1 MKKRIL
7 SLVLCAVMLLSMCL
21 FMGAGVTQDAAEAAG
36 EVPQTAV
43 FTEAG
48 PFRPAVSVR
57 PQPLRAAAD
66 RAAGGDGLELS
77 KEVTANGSGYTV
89 HLEAYTTARSQR
101 RPRSH
106 RVTSCSCST
115 SPARWRIILTGMR
128 PARIRPAASMP

>member
-66 RAAGGDGLELS
+66 RAVRRRSGAEQ
-77 KEVTANGSGYTV
+77 GSYGKRQRLYRASRSVHDRHGHNDDLDRTV
-89 HLEAYTTARSQR
+89 
-101 RPRSH
+101 
-106 RVTSCSCST
+106 
-115 SPARWRIILTGMR
+115 
-128 PARIRPAASMP
+128 

>member
-77 KEVTANGSGYTV
+77 KRQRLYRASRSVHDRHGHNDDLDRTV
-89 HLEAYTTARSQR
+89 
-101 RPRSH
+101 
-106 RVTSCSCST
+106 
-115 SPARWRIILTGMR
+115 
-128 PARIRPAASMP
+128 

>member
-66 RAAGGDGLELS
+66 RAAGGCILDDILYDLPGRDLCREPVSVHFRRKFLPEDEVLHHRGRVAPLDDIVRVGVGDGAQADGLAL
-77 KEVTANGSGYTV
+77 
-89 HLEAYTTARSQR
+89 Q
-101 RPRSH
+101 H
-106 RVTSCSCST
+106 R
-115 SPARWRIILTGMR
+115 
-128 PARIRPAASMP
+128 